1 MKPSGIE
8 IVETTT
14 FIVFKLSWSGLRQLR
29 FHSMFLFILALSA
42 RLTWSFLIGSIRTR
56 VLIFGTSRNGTLVG
70 FLWRLKY
77 RNLSLVRR
85 GAAPRSQAFVSVIS
99 GWSE

>member
-1 MKPSGIE
+1 
-8 IVETTT
+8 V
-14 FIVFKLSWSGLRQLR
+14 V
-29 FHSMFLFILALSA
+29 
-42 RLTWSFLIGSIRTR
+42 
-56 VLIFGTSRNGTLVG
+56 VVVG
-70 FLWRLKY
+70 GVGG